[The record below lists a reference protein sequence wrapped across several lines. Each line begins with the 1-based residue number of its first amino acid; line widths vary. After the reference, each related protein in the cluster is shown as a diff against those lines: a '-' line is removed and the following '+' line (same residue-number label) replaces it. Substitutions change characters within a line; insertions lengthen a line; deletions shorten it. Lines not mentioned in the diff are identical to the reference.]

1 MYGVLASCR
10 TAAIHVWCVCWW
22 WIIKVV
28 IPGAFPFPKEDMENK
43 EAIERAKSIA
53 AKLESKNQ
61 GILLASFDTS
71 LQDNFLYCTTQS
83 INQSI
88 NHFFVSAGAAVSSPK
103 SSKRSR
109 EDGSSGS
116 GTGTGSGSGRGSSG
130 KTVTKKMYVPVK
142 QYPHANFVGYITLLL
157 PP

>member
-1 MYGVLASCR
+1 
-10 TAAIHVWCVCWW
+10 
-22 WIIKVV
+22 
-28 IPGAFPFPKEDMENK
+28 MENK

-71 LQDNFLYCTTQS
+71 LQDNFLCCTTQS

-88 NHFFVSAGAAVSSPK
+88 ISLSSAGAAVSPPK

-116 GTGTGSGSGRGSSG
+116 GSGSGSGRGSSG

-142 QYPHANFVGYITLLL
+142 QYPHANFVGYVTLLL
-157 PP
+157 PPYEVLHFNLY